1 MFMNYTDEADRRLY
15 AALRYHRTSIKE
27 AIEYEEANDRDA
39 GYLYRGLRVVTRLER
54 RVAKAEK
61 RRLRAEARE
70 TRGVARLREKK
81 WIARTRELRV
91 KVHTLEVLGKLAA
104 EIA

>member
-39 GYLYRGLRVVTRLER
+39 GYLYRGLRAVTRLER
-54 RVAKAEK
+54 RVAKAE
-61 RRLRAEARE
+61 RRRMRAEARE
-70 TRGVARLREKK
+70 ERGVARLREKK
-81 WIARTRELRV
+81 LIARQKELRI
-91 KVHTLEVLGKLAA
+91 KVHTLEVLDKLAA

>member
-15 AALRYHRTSIKE
+15 AAFRYHRTAIGE
-27 AIEYEEANDRDA
+27 AIEYEEANDRNA
-39 GYLYRGLRVVTRLER
+39 GYLYRRLRIVKRLER

-70 TRGVARLREKK
+70 ERGRRRLHEKK
-81 WIARTRELRV
+81 LKAMRRELRV
-91 KVHTLEVLGKLAA
+91 KVHTLDELAKLAA
-104 EIA
+104 GNM